1 MRQVNLVNGKET
13 EKMEGMQD
21 MTEKEMQS
29 VKMSTLYELRL
40 IFTQGEKKEYTT
52 EEIVE
57 LLDKIATAKDQ
68 ERQDHPYHPVRKNV

>member
-1 MRQVNLVNGKET
+1 
-13 EKMEGMQD
+13 MEVIKD
-21 MTEKEMQS
+21 MTEREMQS

-68 ERQDHPYHPVRKNV
+68 K

>member
-1 MRQVNLVNGKET
+1 
-13 EKMEGMQD
+13 MEEVRE
-21 MTEKEMQS
+21 MTEKEMKT

-40 IFTQGEKKEYTT
+40 IFTQGEKKQYST

-68 ERQDHPYHPVRKNV
+68 K

>member
-1 MRQVNLVNGKET
+1 MSTGGKI
-13 EKMEGMQD
+13 MEEIRE
-21 MTEKEMQS
+21 MTEKEMNT

-68 ERQDHPYHPVRKNV
+68 K

>member
-1 MRQVNLVNGKET
+1 
-13 EKMEGMQD
+13 MEEVRD
-21 MTEKEMQS
+21 MTEKEMQT

-40 IFTQGEKKEYTT
+40 IFTQGEKKQYST

-68 ERQDHPYHPVRKNV
+68 K